1 MAVFK
6 RDKLIDIS
14 KRSEGGALVKRL
26 ESEIKE
32 LDREVSVL
40 ESELGQ
46 QVRENEQL
54 KQELKD
60 SDKQPSSS
68 QAHDEALAESHHQIE
83 KLSSLIDQ
91 YELQIKHL
99 QENEMASRETVSL
112 PSDSPE
118 HHASD
123 ALIEENQQ
131 LKHGLGTT

>member
-46 QVRENEQL
+46 QVLENEQL
-54 KQELKD
+54 KQELKH
-60 SDKQPSSS
+60 SDKQSSSS
-68 QAHDEALAESHHQIE
+68 QAHDEALAESNHQIE

-99 QENEMASRETVSL
+99 QENEMASRETVNL
-112 PSDSPE
+112 PSDNS
-118 HHASD
+118 
-123 ALIEENQQ
+123 LNN
-131 LKHGLGTT
+131 

>member
-6 RDKLIDIS
+6 REKLIDIS

-40 ESELGQ
+40 ESELGR

-54 KQELKD
+54 KQELKH
-60 SDKQPSSS
+60 SDKRPSSNHN
-68 QAHDEALAESHHQIE
+68 HDAALAESNHEIE

-91 YELQIKHL
+91 YELQIKYL
-99 QENEMASRETVSL
+99 QEKEIG
-112 PSDSPE
+112 
-118 HHASD
+118 
-123 ALIEENQQ
+123 LIN
-131 LKHGLGTT
+131 

>member
-54 KQELKD
+54 KQELKQ
-60 SDKQPSSS
+60 SDERPSSN
-68 QAHDEALAESHHQIE
+68 QDHDEALAESHHQIE
-83 KLSSLIDQ
+83 KLSSLVDQ

-99 QENEMASRETVSL
+99 QENEIVSMETVGLS
-112 PSDSPE
+112 SDSPAD
-118 HHASD
+118 H
-123 ALIEENQQ
+123 
-131 LKHGLGTT
+131 

>member
-54 KQELKD
+54 KQELTEYFAGNRY
-60 SDKQPSSS
+60 PN
-68 QAHDEALAESHHQIE
+68 ESILFGE
-83 KLSSLIDQ
+83 IM
-91 YELQIKHL
+91 I
-99 QENEMASRETVSL
+99 
-112 PSDSPE
+112 
-118 HHASD
+118 
-123 ALIEENQQ
+123 
-131 LKHGLGTT
+131 